1 MSHDLKCGVAAA
13 LGVRPSKLLL
23 AQMFRA
29 CEVPGHELRV
39 TQDEFVRVVQS
50 RLARTDLLEDVRRLF
65 KALDLRAEGFIS
77 YRSFQQACSTAL
89 PLANQETLL
98 RAFREADRDGDG
110 RRGSRIASRLVYVGH
125 LHLMNNEIFA
135 GGMATP
141 SSPSSDAQQEAV
153 KSRLFAVLRRPEND
167 QCADCGAATP
177 KWATV
182 THGGFI
188 CTQCAGVHRSLGVH
202 VSFVLSVMLDKWTDD
217 QVKTMDTIGNTKLNQ
232 QLERTLSLQLRLNAQ
247 TPKKPEAQTP
257 RADRE
262 RFIRAKYEDR
272 LFSGGVNNSPPK
284 PPSPAK
290 RSPTKA
296 AATTQGMVE
305 YTGVVVID
313 LKEAKELAGMNISGK
328 SDPYVTFR
336 LGEQSISSKRVD
348 NSVTPQWNQ
357 QLMLSWDGTS
367 PLEVELYDYNKVNA
381 DRPMGAFAVSAQQLA
396 SLPDATDTDGPYEDW
411 YPVIMPRDW
420 ATNFSEH
427 MVAGAEGVTKGIYR
441 GITGVFKDPI
451 KGARENGLEGF
462 AKGVGT
468 GVAGV
473 VYRPMKGL
481 GTMVKHSALS
491 VGVGRKHRTN
501 STGSEGESGSSSP
514 DSRDYVAAGSV
525 RLALSLQKFS

>member
-1 MSHDLKCGVAAA
+1 MAS
-13 LGVRPSKLLL
+13 
-23 AQMFRA
+23 
-29 CEVPGHELRV
+29 PG
-39 TQDEFVRVVQS
+39 
-50 RLARTDLLEDVRRLF
+50 
-65 KALDLRAEGFIS
+65 
-77 YRSFQQACSTAL
+77 
-89 PLANQETLL
+89 
-98 RAFREADRDGDG
+98 
-110 RRGSRIASRLVYVGH
+110 
-125 LHLMNNEIFA
+125 
-135 GGMATP
+135 
-141 SSPSSDAQQEAV
+141 SSDAQQEAI

-202 VSFVLSVMLDKWTDD
+202 VSFVLSVMLDKWTDE
-217 QVKTMDTIGNTKLNQ
+217 QVDAMDKGGNVKLNKL
-232 QLERTLSLQLRLNAQ
+232 LERTLPLQLKLNDL

-257 RADRE
+257 RAERE
-262 RFIRAKYEDR
+262 LFIRAKYEEK
-272 LFSGGVNNSPPK
+272 LFSGGVANSPPK
-284 PPSPAK
+284 SPSR
-290 RSPTKA
+290 RSPTKST
-296 AATTQGMVE
+296 ATTQGMVE

-348 NSVTPQWNQ
+348 NSVNPQWNQ
-357 QLMLSWDGTS
+357 QLLLSWDGTS
-367 PLEVELYDYNKVNA
+367 PLEIELYDYNKVNA
-381 DRPMGAFAVSAQQLA
+381 DRPMGAFAISAEQLS
-396 SLPDATDTDGPYEDW
+396 SLPDAGDSDGPYEDW
-411 YPVIMPRDW
+411 YPAIMPRDW

-473 VYRPMKGL
+473 VYRPIKGL

-491 VGVGRKHRTN
+491 VGVGKKHRSN
-501 STGSEGESGSSSP
+501 SVSIEHDGSSSP
-514 DSRDYVAAGSV
+514 HSRDFVAAGSV
-525 RLALSLQKFS
+525 RIALSLGRGVLRHTSWVFCFIVSGL

>member
-1 MSHDLKCGVAAA
+1 M
-13 LGVRPSKLLL
+13 
-23 AQMFRA
+23 
-29 CEVPGHELRV
+29 
-39 TQDEFVRVVQS
+39 
-50 RLARTDLLEDVRRLF
+50 
-65 KALDLRAEGFIS
+65 
-77 YRSFQQACSTAL
+77 
-89 PLANQETLL
+89 
-98 RAFREADRDGDG
+98 
-110 RRGSRIASRLVYVGH
+110 ASS
-125 LHLMNNEIFA
+125 
-135 GGMATP
+135 
-141 SSPSSDAQQEAV
+141 SSPSGSDAQQEAI
-153 KSRLFAVLRRPEND
+153 KSRLFAVLRRPENEH
-167 QCADCGAATP
+167 CADCGAATP
-177 KWATV
+177 KWASV

-202 VSFVLSVMLDKWTDD
+202 VSFVLSVMLDKWTDE
-217 QVKTMDTIGNTKLNQ
+217 QVSAMDIGGNNNLNK
-232 QLERTLSLQLRLNAQ
+232 QLERTLVLQQKLNQQ

-257 RADRE
+257 RAERE
-262 RFIRAKYEDR
+262 LFIRA
-272 LFSGGVNNSPPK
+272 N
-284 PPSPAK
+284 
-290 RSPTKA
+290 PTKST

-313 LKEAKELAGMNISGK
+313 LKEAKDLAGMNITGK

-357 QLMLSWDGTS
+357 QLMLSWDGAS

-381 DRPMGAFAVSAQQLA
+381 DRPMGAFAISADQLA
-396 SLPDATDTDGPYEDW
+396 SLPDASDSNGPYEDW
-411 YPVIMPRDW
+411 YSVLMPRDW

-473 VYRPMKGL
+473 VYRPIKGL
-481 GTMVKHSALS
+481 GSMVKHSALS
-491 VGVGRKHRTN
+491 VGVGRKHRAN
-501 STGSEGESGSSSP
+501 SGGSENDGNGSSSP
-514 DSRDYVAAGSV
+514 DGRDYVSAGSV

>member
-1 MSHDLKCGVAAA
+1 M
-13 LGVRPSKLLL
+13 
-23 AQMFRA
+23 
-29 CEVPGHELRV
+29 
-39 TQDEFVRVVQS
+39 
-50 RLARTDLLEDVRRLF
+50 
-65 KALDLRAEGFIS
+65 
-77 YRSFQQACSTAL
+77 
-89 PLANQETLL
+89 
-98 RAFREADRDGDG
+98 
-110 RRGSRIASRLVYVGH
+110 ASS
-125 LHLMNNEIFA
+125 
-135 GGMATP
+135 
-141 SSPSSDAQQEAV
+141 SSPSGSDAQQEAI
-153 KSRLFAVLRRPEND
+153 KSRLFAVLRRPENEH
-167 QCADCGAATP
+167 CADCGAATP
-177 KWATV
+177 KWASV

-202 VSFVLSVMLDKWTDD
+202 VSFVLSVMLDKWTDE
-217 QVKTMDTIGNTKLNQ
+217 QVSAMDIGGNNNLNK
-232 QLERTLSLQLRLNAQ
+232 QLERTLVLQQKLNQQ

-257 RADRE
+257 RAERE
-262 RFIRAKYEDR
+262 LFIRAKYEDK
-272 LFSGGVNNSPPK
+272 LFSGGVNSSSSPK
-284 PPSPAK
+284 SPSSPK
-290 RSPTKA
+290 RSPTKST

-313 LKEAKELAGMNISGK
+313 LKEAKDLAGMNITGK

-357 QLMLSWDGTS
+357 QLMLSWDGAS

-381 DRPMGAFAVSAQQLA
+381 DRPMGAFAISADQLA
-396 SLPDATDTDGPYEDW
+396 SLPDASDSNGPYEDW
-411 YPVIMPRDW
+411 YSVLMPRDW

-473 VYRPMKGL
+473 VYRPIKGL
-481 GTMVKHSALS
+481 GSMVKHSALS
-491 VGVGRKHRTN
+491 VGVGRKHRAN
-501 STGSEGESGSSSP
+501 SGGSENDGNGSSSP
-514 DSRDYVAAGSV
+514 DGRDYVSAGSV

>member
-1 MSHDLKCGVAAA
+1 MAS
-13 LGVRPSKLLL
+13 
-23 AQMFRA
+23 
-29 CEVPGHELRV
+29 PG
-39 TQDEFVRVVQS
+39 
-50 RLARTDLLEDVRRLF
+50 
-65 KALDLRAEGFIS
+65 
-77 YRSFQQACSTAL
+77 
-89 PLANQETLL
+89 
-98 RAFREADRDGDG
+98 
-110 RRGSRIASRLVYVGH
+110 
-125 LHLMNNEIFA
+125 
-135 GGMATP
+135 
-141 SSPSSDAQQEAV
+141 SPSSDAQQEAI

-202 VSFVLSVMLDKWTDD
+202 VSFVLSVMLDKWTDE
-217 QVKTMDTIGNTKLNQ
+217 QVTTMDKGGNAKLNK
-232 QLERTLSLQLRLNAQ
+232 QLERTLALQLKLNGQ

-257 RADRE
+257 RAERE
-262 RFIRAKYEDR
+262 LFIRAKYEEKM
-272 LFSGGVNNSPPK
+272 FAGGVANSPPK
-284 PPSPAK
+284 SPSR
-290 RSPTKA
+290 RSPTK
-296 AATTQGMVE
+296 ATTQGMVE

-336 LGEQSISSKRVD
+336 LGEQTISSKRVD
-348 NSVTPQWNQ
+348 NSVNPQWNQ

-367 PLEVELYDYNKVNA
+367 PLEIELYDYNKVNA
-381 DRPMGAFAVSAQQLA
+381 DRPMGAFVISAEQLSA
-396 SLPDATDTDGPYEDW
+396 LPEAGDSDGPYEDW

-473 VYRPMKGL
+473 VYRPIKGL
-481 GTMVKHSALS
+481 GAMVKHSALS
-491 VGVGRKHRTN
+491 VGVGRKHRSN
-501 STGSEGESGSSSP
+501 STSSENDGSRSP

-525 RLALSLQKFS
+525 RIALSLQKFS

>member
-1 MSHDLKCGVAAA
+1 A
-13 LGVRPSKLLL
+13 
-23 AQMFRA
+23 
-29 CEVPGHELRV
+29 
-39 TQDEFVRVVQS
+39 
-50 RLARTDLLEDVRRLF
+50 
-65 KALDLRAEGFIS
+65 
-77 YRSFQQACSTAL
+77 
-89 PLANQETLL
+89 
-98 RAFREADRDGDG
+98 
-110 RRGSRIASRLVYVGH
+110 GSMAS
-125 LHLMNNEIFA
+125 
-135 GGMATP
+135 P
-141 SSPSSDAQQEAV
+141 DAQEAI
-153 KSRLFAVLRRPEND
+153 KSRLFAVLRRPENE

-202 VSFVLSVMLDKWTDD
+202 VSFVLSVMLDKWTDQ
-217 QVKTMDTIGNTKLNQ
+217 QVNTMDKGGNVNLNKL
-232 QLERTLSLQLRLNAQ
+232 LERTLSLQLKLNDQ

-257 RADRE
+257 RAERE
-262 RFIRAKYEDR
+262 LFIRAKYEDL
-272 LFSGGVNNSPPK
+272 LFAGGVTNSPPK
-284 PPSPAK
+284 SPTSPK
-290 RSPTKA
+290 RSPTNPTKS
-296 AATTQGMVE
+296 ATTQGMVE

-313 LKEAKELAGMNISGK
+313 LKEAKDLAGMNISGK

-336 LGEQSISSKRVD
+336 LGEQSISSKRVS
-348 NSVTPQWNQ
+348 NSVNPQWNQ

-367 PLEVELYDYNKVNA
+367 PLEIELYDHNKVNA
-381 DRPMGAFAVSAQQLA
+381 DRPMGAFAISGDQLA
-396 SLPDATDTDGPYEDW
+396 SLPEAGDSDGPYEDW

-451 KGARENGLEGF
+451 KGAREKGLEGF

-473 VYRPMKGL
+473 VYRPIKGL

-491 VGVGRKHRTN
+491 VGVGKKHRAN
-501 STGSEGESGSSSP
+501 SGLEHDGSSSP
-514 DSRDYVAAGSV
+514 DGRDYVAAGSV

>member
-1 MSHDLKCGVAAA
+1 M
-13 LGVRPSKLLL
+13 
-23 AQMFRA
+23 
-29 CEVPGHELRV
+29 
-39 TQDEFVRVVQS
+39 
-50 RLARTDLLEDVRRLF
+50 
-65 KALDLRAEGFIS
+65 
-77 YRSFQQACSTAL
+77 
-89 PLANQETLL
+89 
-98 RAFREADRDGDG
+98 
-110 RRGSRIASRLVYVGH
+110 ASP
-125 LHLMNNEIFA
+125 N
-135 GGMATP
+135 
-141 SSPSSDAQQEAV
+141 SSSGSDAQQEAI
-153 KSRLFAVLRRPEND
+153 KSRLFAVLRRPENE

-202 VSFVLSVMLDKWTDD
+202 VSFVLSVMLDKWTDE
-217 QVKTMDTIGNTKLNQ
+217 QVNAMDKGGNTKLNQ
-232 QLERTLSLQLRLNAQ
+232 LLERTLSLQLKLNDR

-257 RADRE
+257 RTERE
-262 RFIRAKYEDR
+262 LFIRAKYQEK
-272 LFSGGVNNSPPK
+272 LFSGGVASPPK
-284 PPSPAK
+284 PSSPK
-290 RSPTKA
+290 RSPTKS

-348 NSVTPQWNQ
+348 NSVNPQWNQ

-367 PLEVELYDYNKVNA
+367 PLEIELYDYNKVNA
-381 DRPMGAFAVSAQQLA
+381 DRPMGAFVISAGQLS
-396 SLPDATDTDGPYEDW
+396 SLPEAGDPDGPYEDW

-427 MVAGAEGVTKGIYR
+427 MVAGAEGVTKGIFR

-473 VYRPMKGL
+473 VVRPIKGL

-501 STGSEGESGSSSP
+501 STGSEHDGNSSP
-514 DSRDYVAAGSV
+514 DGRDYVAAGSV